1 MEVLGKNAGEQMN
14 GITEEV
20 AFDHSLEDL
29 PTWINLVCILRT
41 SQTMWTVCGLVLD
54 HLLPDFVSLV
64 IFLC

>member
-29 PTWINLVCILRT
+29 PT
-41 SQTMWTVCGLVLD
+41 
-54 HLLPDFVSLV
+54 
-64 IFLC
+64 